1 MVCRG
6 LLTCVAYSFKTES
19 IESKEI
25 RSAVDKYLNVGEWV
39 MDQSVAFMGTSSY
52 FERKR

>member
-1 MVCRG
+1 MCAI
-6 LLTCVAYSFKTES
+6 LTHSPSLQTDK

-25 RSAVDKYLNVGEWV
+25 RSAFDKYLNVGEWV
-39 MDQSVAFMGTSSY
+39 MDQSIAFMGTSSY